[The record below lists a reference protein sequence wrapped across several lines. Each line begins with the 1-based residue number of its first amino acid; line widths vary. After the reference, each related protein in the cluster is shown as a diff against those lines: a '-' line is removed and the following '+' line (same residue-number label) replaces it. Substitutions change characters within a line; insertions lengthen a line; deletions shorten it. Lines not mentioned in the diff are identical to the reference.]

1 MWANLPRMSFFA
13 GLDENGLGPL
23 LGPLVVTGV
32 LARATDAAGEKRIEK
47 KAPKRLMARLGDS
60 KALVSH
66 DDNALGEAWARELCF
81 GADGAG
87 VATDDLIDALLL
99 DRRDHYLSLC
109 PTHHAD
115 HCFGAGHGRVEESG
129 DERTESLG
137 SLQKSVVKDRAALAK
152 MGIEIVRVRSI
163 VVCNRMLNDA
173 TARGVSRFQTDLHA
187 MERLVLDF
195 REHAG
200 TRLTATCGKVG
211 GFDYYEDAF
220 GPLAGYPKTTVVESR
235 KVSAYEVAGVGRVSF
250 VMDADASNML
260 VSLASL
266 VGKWVRDALM
276 GKILGYYR
284 AHDPTLPMASGYHDP
299 VTRAFVASTALV
311 RKERRIEDACFERTA
326 AAKAPTSQRPS
337 VPPKKGRPKVEQKPT
352 AKQAK
357 LPAQKE
363 AT

>member
-1 MWANLPRMSFFA
+1 MSFFA

-32 LARATDAAGEKRIEK
+32 LARATDASGEKRIEK

-81 GADGAG
+81 GPAGAD
-87 VATDDLIDALLL
+87 VPMDDLLEALLA
-99 DRRDHYLSLC
+99 DPRTHYLSLC
-109 PTHHAD
+109 PPHHAD
-115 HCFGAGHGRVEESG
+115 HCFGAGHSRVEDAG
-129 DERTESLG
+129 DERRASLAT
-137 SLQKSVVKDRAALAK
+137 LRNDVVRDRIALAK

-163 VVCNRMLNDA
+163 VVCNRMLNNA

-200 TRLTATCGKVG
+200 ARITATCGKVG

-220 GPLAGYPKTTVVESR
+220 GPLAGYLKTKVVESR
-235 KVSAYEVAGVGRVSF
+235 KISTYEVLGVGRVSF

-284 AHDPTLPMASGYHDP
+284 AQDPTLPMASGYHDP
-299 VTRAFVASTALV
+299 VTRAFVQQTSLV
-311 RKERRIEDACFERTA
+311 RKERRIEDACFARAAAPTKATSSPKRTA
-326 AAKAPTSQRPS
+326 
-337 VPPKKGRPKVEQKPT
+337 PPKATVSRKTKKAALQR
-352 AKQAK
+352 
-357 LPAQKE
+357 E

>member
-1 MWANLPRMSFFA
+1 MSFFA

-32 LARATDAAGEKRIEK
+32 LARATDPSAEKRIEK

-81 GADGAG
+81 GPAGATAG
-87 VATDDLIDALLL
+87 MDELIDALLL
-99 DRRDHYLSLC
+99 DRRAHYLSLC

-115 HCFGAGHGRVEESG
+115 HCFGAGHARVEDAG
-129 DERTESLG
+129 DEREASLLTLRG
-137 SLQKSVVKDRAALAK
+137 DVVRDRAALLAI
-152 MGIEIVRVRSI
+152 GIEIVRVRSI

-173 TARGVSRFQTDLHA
+173 SARGVSRFQTDLHA

-195 REHAG
+195 RDHAG
-200 TRLTATCGKVG
+200 ARVTATCGKVG

-220 GPLAGYPKTTVVESR
+220 GPLAGYLKSTLVESR
-235 KVSAYEVAGVGRVSF
+235 KVSAYEIAGVGRVSF

-284 AHDPTLPMASGYHDP
+284 AHDPSLPMASGYHDP
-299 VTRAFVASTALV
+299 VTRAFVQQTSLV
-311 RKERRIEDACFERTA
+311 RKERRIEDACFARAKVTPAGRTSASHHHLQATATARSSPKAKKTARTA
-326 AAKAPTSQRPS
+326 PS
-337 VPPKKGRPKVEQKPT
+337 
-352 AKQAK
+352 
-357 LPAQKE
+357 LPR
-363 AT
+363 